1 MVKTKLGYRLFV
13 LNEVVI
19 VEMAFESWEELFPMR
34 NPDWLSE
41 RMNG

>member
-19 VEMAFESWEELFPMR
+19 VEMAFEFLGRVVSNEEPRLV
-34 NPDWLSE
+34 E
-41 RMNG
+41 